1 MVCPELVKAMEQSMR
16 RTDGLD
22 RLLLSAVG
30 DDFVTLESI
39 VERVSCSDGP
49 VFGKLDPESVYGRLL
64 TLVADKLI
72 NAYLLH
78 ADPPYITQVSANPGC
93 LPTSWFYITQRG
105 RKCLANVAR
114 RRVPLQRRDTDS
126 PGKEYR
132 PAVNF

>member
-1 MVCPELVKAMEQSMR
+1 MR

-39 VERVSCSDGP
+39 VEKVSGSNGP
-49 VFGKLDPESVYGRLL
+49 AFGKLDSESVYSRLL

-78 ADPPYITQVSANPGC
+78 ADPPYITPVNTNLAC

-105 RKCLANVAR
+105 RKCLANGVR
-114 RRVPLQRRDTDS
+114 RRVALQRPDADS
-126 PGKEYR
+126 DQEYK